1 MIKTGAAEGL
11 YTRLCGE
18 RAPYLDR
25 ARDASKLTIP
35 TIMPDEGHTAHTRQ
49 DTPYQSVGARGVNNL
64 SSALLLSLLPPN
76 APFFRLVVDQAAL
89 NDIEAEVGGEAL
101 KPQIESSLAKIER
114 SVVAEIETQAL
125 RVHVYE
131 ALRHLITCGNVLLH
145 LPEEGGM
152 RVIHLDRYVV
162 KRGPMGEVLKIIVKE
177 SIAPELLPK
186 KLKELV
192 PVTKSSMG
200 TDDSVDMYTCVQ
212 TLPNGK
218 IKVFQEIGGTIVPGS
233 EGTFDAEKSPYMPL
247 RMNRTH
253 GEDYGRGY
261 IEQYMGD
268 LASLESLMMSIVEAS
283 AAAAKV
289 LFLVAPN
296 GVTRSRVLAEAK
308 NGAIVEG
315 SAGDVSCLQVNKAA
329 DFSITYQTVQ
339 TISDRLSYAFLL
351 TDNAIRNAERV
362 TAAEVRL
369 VQQSIERQLG
379 GIYSVLSQEF
389 QLPLVNRIM
398 DQMRADNRLP
408 DLPSDLVRP
417 TIITGVEA
425 LGRGHDLN
433 KMDEFLVG
441 VGQLLG
447 PEILGQYVNYRE
459 YMDRRAMALGLD
471 TDGLIRS
478 EEEIQAQQQ
487 QQMMMD
493 AARTFGP
500 QVVDAMAKQGMAGQE
515 AAAAPPQQG

>member
-1 MIKTGAAEGL
+1 M
-11 YTRLCGE
+11 
-18 RAPYLDR
+18 
-25 ARDASKLTIP
+25 
-35 TIMPDEGHTAHTRQ
+35 
-49 DTPYQSVGARGVNNL
+49 
-64 SSALLLSLLPPN
+64 LSLLPPN
-76 APFFRLVVDQAAL
+76 APFFRFVVDQAAL
-89 NDIEAEVGGEAL
+89 NDISEEAGGEAL
-101 KPQIESSLAKIER
+101 KTQIESSLAKVER
-114 SVVAEIETQAL
+114 AVTAEIETQAL

-152 RVIHLDRYVV
+152 RAIHLDRYVV
-162 KRGPMGEVLKIIVKE
+162 KRGPMGDVLKIIIKE
-177 SIAPELLPK
+177 CLAPELMPK
-186 KLKELV
+186 QIKEMAGV
-192 PVTKSSMG
+192 SNSSISN
-200 TDDSVDMYTCVQ
+200 DDSVDIYTCVE

-218 IKVFQEIGGTIVPGS
+218 IRVFQEIAGIVIPGS
-233 EGTFDAEKSPYMPL
+233 EGTYDADKSPYMPL

-253 GEDYGRGY
+253 GEDYGRSY
-261 IEQYMGD
+261 IEQFMGD

-289 LFLVAPN
+289 LFLVSPN
-296 GVTRSRVLAEAK
+296 GVTRARVLAEAK
-308 NGAIVEG
+308 NGQIVEG

-339 TISDRLSYAFLL
+339 TISDRLSYAFML

-389 QLPLVNRIM
+389 QLPLVKRIM
-398 DQMRADNRLP
+398 DQMQKDNRLP
-408 DLPSDLVRP
+408 ELPSDLVRP

-487 QQMMMD
+487 QQMMMN
-493 AARTFGP
+493 AAQTFGP
-500 QVVDAMAKQGMAGQE
+500 QVIDAMSKQGLAAQE
-515 AAAAPPQQG
+515 AAAEPPQ